1 MGLQR
6 PRFGATAWP
15 GHPQAAVRWAAWR
28 GHCGGAACRDRPCD
42 PRRAQPAGGPALMV
56 PGARASRAA
65 LRRAASGSRLS
76 VFNAQWGTH
85 WHWCLR
91 LKLC

>member
-1 MGLQR
+1 MGLQH
-6 PRFGATAWP
+6 PRFG
-15 GHPQAAVRWAAWR
+15 PQAAARWAACAM
-28 GHCGGAACRDRPCD
+28 GGLAGGGAACRDRPCD

-65 LRRAASGSRLS
+65 LRRAACGSRLS
-76 VFNAQWGTH
+76 VFKEQWGTH